1 MTFSE
6 FEKKIST
13 ALADAGVENS
23 STEAASLISE
33 ILDISNGELAFRK
46 AAGKLVSADEETQI
60 SSALVRRIKHEPL
73 QYITG
78 RAYFRDLVL
87 NVNSDVLIP
96 RFETELLVD
105 RIVKSAAHGAKVLDI
120 GTGSGAIAVSCAYE
134 RKDFEVLALDISAA
148 TLETARSNAGKY
160 QLENISFRKSDLF
173 SALAPEEKFDVIA
186 ANLPYVT
193 FEEYAVLQPEV
204 KDYEPELALTA
215 PDDGLELIYKVCR
228 ELDER
233 LNSGGFAIFEM
244 SPHQIGKVA
253 ELLEKYGFCCSVIS
267 DYTSRERFVCA
278 EKR

>member
-46 AAGKLVSADEETQI
+46 AAGKLVSADEETLI

-134 RKDFEVLALDISAA
+134 RKDFEVLALDISEAA
-148 TLETARSNAGKY
+148 LETARSNAGKY

-244 SPHQIGKVA
+244 SPHQTGKVA